1 MAVGRRTWA
10 RVGGYALAWLL
21 LAVPSAI
28 AIFLNS
34 STTVTVASHDA
45 EVQPTLHRYV
55 TIRTG
60 PFLPD
65 VRRRTDGLIGV
76 DVRLGKTEAD
86 STEALVERYAFI
98 ASQPDSQI
106 VIVEDAVK
114 ELAWD
119 AAARGAVLAVFPL
132 LLWALIGKQRRREV
146 FGRTPRRRA
155 VAAIATG
162 TTIAATVVL
171 VVKPWQSDD
180 ALIVDQSDWQSLASY
195 LPEFDV
201 PAEAR
206 GIEVQGTLAA
216 GGTKRLVL
224 SAVDTY
230 RVSKEFYQGAREKA
244 EQLDLRRPEEGET
257 VALIVSDRHDNIGMD
272 PVARAIADRADA
284 TAVLNAGDDTST
296 GSRWEAFSLD
306 SLDDAFGDYARFA
319 VQGNHDHG
327 SFVQGYL
334 EDRGWQTAS
343 TQVLEGPGGGR
354 LMAFNDPRSSGL
366 GNWRDTPGLTV
377 NELAVR
383 IADDVCAA
391 DERVNTLLVHDIDMG
406 TPSLERGCVDLVIS
420 GHVHVQVGPDAVKGS
435 NGEVG
440 YNYTNG
446 TTGGAAYA
454 VAVGSK
460 LRRPAEVTLV
470 TYRDGRPV
478 GLQPVTLQ
486 TNGVFQVDDYIPLAY
501 GSKDVADA
509 GRRSSTKPGPGT
521 RTAGGRRR

>member
-195 LPEFDV
+195 LRVRRPGRGPWHRGAGHPGRRWHEAPGAQRGRHLSGEQGV
-201 PAEAR
+201 LPGGTREGRAARPAPAR
-206 GIEVQGTLAA
+206 GG
-216 GGTKRLVL
+216 R
-224 SAVDTY
+224 
-230 RVSKEFYQGAREKA
+230 
-244 EQLDLRRPEEGET
+244 
-257 VALIVSDRHDNIGMD
+257 DRG
-272 PVARAIADRADA
+272 ADR
-284 TAVLNAGDDTST
+284 L
-296 GSRWEAFSLD
+296 R
-306 SLDDAFGDYARFA
+306 
-319 VQGNHDHG
+319 
-327 SFVQGYL
+327 
-334 EDRGWQTAS
+334 
-343 TQVLEGPGGGR
+343 P
-354 LMAFNDPRSSGL
+354 PRQ
-366 GNWRDTPGLTV
+366 
-377 NELAVR
+377 
-383 IADDVCAA
+383 
-391 DERVNTLLVHDIDMG
+391 H
-406 TPSLERGCVDLVIS
+406 
-420 GHVHVQVGPDAVKGS
+420 
-435 NGEVG
+435 
-440 YNYTNG
+440 
-446 TTGGAAYA
+446 
-454 VAVGSK
+454 
-460 LRRPAEVTLV
+460 
-470 TYRDGRPV
+470 RDGRWPS
-478 GLQPVTLQ
+478 
-486 TNGVFQVDDYIPLAY
+486 D
-501 GSKDVADA
+501 
-509 GRRSSTKPGPGT
+509 RRSC
-521 RTAGGRRR
+521 